1 MRITS
6 HLYGAPSSL
15 VKQEWKGG
23 AGGIPFQNC
32 CRLFHFAHALKFFGQ
47 SFATSTHSRPQ
58 NITCGRKNLRTT
70 IKKIK
75 IKVKIKKA
83 LKLCPAPFALQLF
96 KVWLVTVSKFC
107 WRRKMGQWP
116 LVCGSQNNVKS
127 HASTP

>member
-70 IKKIK
+70 IKKNK
-75 IKVKIKKA
+75 NKSQNKKGVKIVSRSFCSAA
-83 LKLCPAPFALQLF
+83 L
-96 KVWLVTVSKFC
+96 
-107 WRRKMGQWP
+107 
-116 LVCGSQNNVKS
+116 
-127 HASTP
+127 